1 MAQRKTW
8 IVTLS
13 GDRPIADVRKAVSAA
28 GFKVQQVL
36 DAVGSITG
44 SADDATAAKVRRIKG
59 VADVSPDTTIGVG
72 PPDSDT
78 TW

>member
-1 MAQRKTW
+1 MAKRKTW

-13 GDRPIADVRKAVSAA
+13 GDRPIAEVSKALTSA
-28 GFKVQQVL
+28 GFAVEQVL
-36 DAVGSITG
+36 EAIGSITG
-44 SADDATAAKVRRIKG
+44 KADAAAAGKARRIKG
-59 VADVSPDTTIGVG
+59 VADVSPDTTVGIG